1 MLYAITFAVHDCG
14 FKARCTLEID
24 DAGRVRIDNI
34 LDLIR
39 DCRFGIHDISRTELD
54 ETHGLPRFNMPLEL
68 GLFLGA
74 TRFGEGEQ
82 EDKRCLILDR
92 ERYRY

>member
-24 DAGRVRIDNI
+24 DAGRVRMDNI
-34 LDLIR
+34 LGLIR

-54 ETHGLPRFNMPLEL
+54 ETHGLPRFNMPWNSVCSS
-68 GLFLGA
+68 GRPGSKKA
-74 TRFGEGEQ
+74 S
-82 EDKRCLILDR
+82 KRTSAA
-92 ERYRY
+92 